1 MISVVTITYNNF
13 SELKATLDSLT
24 GVEGI
29 ESVVVNGGSCPST
42 LEFLSRWKGKSI
54 SEKDRGISD
63 AFNKG
68 WRNSSGDAVA
78 FLNSGD
84 VLIEPS
90 YYHKAQEVLDRNPDI
105 DFVYADIR
113 FNHTLSGA
121 YRMTPRGRDFS
132 DLGKGVPFPHPSMVV
147 RREIFE
153 KLGGFS
159 EAYRIAMDF
168 DFVVRLLQAGYIGH
182 YLPGEVVEMDGAG
195 VSSTREG
202 EGIRECKTSLIEH
215 GCYHG
220 KIRWDFFM
228 RMVRYRV
235 RMGLQGKFKLSP

>member
-113 FNHTLSGA
+113 FKDAFSGVR
-121 YRMTPRGRDFS
+121 RMRPRGAGLRDT
-132 DLGKGVPFPHPSMVV
+132 GKGMAFPHPSIVA
-147 RREIFE
+147 RRSVFDKI
-153 KLGGFS
+153 GGFS
-159 EAYRIAMDF
+159 EEYRIAMDF
-168 DFVVRLLQAGYIGH
+168 DWAVRLLATGH
-182 YLPGEVVEMDGAG
+182 SGIHLPLEV
-195 VSSTREG
+195 
-202 EGIRECKTSLIEH
+202 
-215 GCYHG
+215 
-220 KIRWDFFM
+220 
-228 RMVRYRV
+228 
-235 RMGLQGKFKLSP
+235 